1 MLLTNKEQEACEG
14 FGIWYFFICFSSG
27 FLKKLVDENLGE
39 VDVMNSDVDFGESLI
54 NFQVLHPFSF
64 LLPWT

>member
-1 MLLTNKEQEACEG
+1 VKVLA
-14 FGIWYFFICFSSG
+14 FGIFSLFFIRIS
-27 FLKKLVDENLGE
+27 KKLVDENLGE